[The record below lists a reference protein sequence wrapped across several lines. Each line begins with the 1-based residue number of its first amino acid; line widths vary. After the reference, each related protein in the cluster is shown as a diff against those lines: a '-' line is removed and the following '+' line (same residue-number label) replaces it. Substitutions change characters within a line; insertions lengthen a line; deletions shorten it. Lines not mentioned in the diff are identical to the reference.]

1 MRESDDITV
10 GANSSTPLLEESEV
24 KDKKEVSG
32 MEQWGGEIVKSI
44 VYAGLE
50 AVFTCFS
57 LISSISATNLSSVE
71 VLALGIANLVADGI
85 SSSLGDFLSSSTKE
99 DLAIKEMAVTQW
111 ELNNHRKDQQEQLL
125 QQYQSL
131 GMDLNDANTVV
142 NIFAKYNDILRDQKM
157 TAQKGVMPPDQGGEK
172 PWKNGVVAFLAFV
185 GFGAAPLLSFVVLKP
200 FTDNELVMFIGA
212 CFMSAI
218 ALTFLAIAKAK
229 ICGKRNYVRSVGFVL
244 LNGAVAASAAF
255 FLGWML

>member
-1 MRESDDITV
+1 MRESDDIAVDT
-10 GANSSTPLLEESEV
+10 NTSTPLLEESEV

-32 MEQWGGEIVKSI
+32 MEQWRGEIVKSI

-50 AVFTCFS
+50 AVFTCFF
-57 LISSISATNLSSVE
+57 LISSVSATNLSSVE

-99 DLAIKEMAVTQW
+99 GLAIKEMA
-111 ELNNHRKDQQEQLL
+111 DQEEQLL

-131 GMDLNDANTVV
+131 GMDLIDSNTVV

-172 PWKNGVVAFLAFV
+172 PWKNGVVAFLTFV

-218 ALTFLAIAKAK
+218 ALTFLGIAKAK

-244 LNGAVAASAAF
+244 LNGAVAASAAY